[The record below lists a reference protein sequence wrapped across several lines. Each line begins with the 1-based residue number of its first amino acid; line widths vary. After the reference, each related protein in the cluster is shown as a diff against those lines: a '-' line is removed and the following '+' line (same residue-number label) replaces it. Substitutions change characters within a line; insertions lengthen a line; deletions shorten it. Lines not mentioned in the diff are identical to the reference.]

1 MPSSGKNWLT
11 LERAGIP
18 LHACAGA
25 LLAALLAAGCAQQPA
40 VPEAAPPTPP
50 NAPVPSP
57 APAPVP
63 APVQPAPAQPPPPSE
78 KRAVAIERGR
88 VSLYGVAFAGKTTA
102 SGERFDPAALT
113 MAHRTLPFGTRVRV
127 TNLTNHRS
135 VEVRVNDR
143 GPAVRDRIADVSL
156 AAARRLGMT
165 DDGVIEATLEVI
177 ELPAD

>member
-1 MPSSGKNWLT
+1 LT
-11 LERAGIP
+11 LKRPGIP
-18 LHACAGA
+18 LHACAGVVVVA
-25 LLAALLAAGCAQQPA
+25 LLAACAQQPA
-40 VPEAAPPTPP
+40 APEAVAPAKSPE
-50 NAPVPSP
+50 APVPPP

-63 APVQPAPAQPPPPSE
+63 APVQPTPPRETRAAP
-78 KRAVAIERGR
+78 IERGR
-88 VSLYGVAFAGKTTA
+88 VSLYGVNFAGKTTA

-127 TNLTNHRS
+127 TNLTNHRG

-143 GPAVRDRIADVSL
+143 GPAVRDRIADLSL
-156 AAARRLGMT
+156 AAARKLGMT

>member
-25 LLAALLAAGCAQQPA
+25 LLVALLAAGCAQQPA
-40 VPEAAPPTPP
+40 VPEAPPSVP
-50 NAPVPSP
+50 PVPSP
-57 APAPVP
+57 SPTPAPVP
-63 APVQPAPAQPPPPSE
+63 APVEPAPAQPAPPPE

-156 AAARRLGMT
+156 AAARKLGMT

>member
-1 MPSSGKNWLT
+1 
-11 LERAGIP
+11 
-18 LHACAGA
+18 
-25 LLAALLAAGCAQQPA
+25 
-40 VPEAAPPTPP
+40 
-50 NAPVPSP
+50 
-57 APAPVP
+57 
-63 APVQPAPAQPPPPSE
+63 
-78 KRAVAIERGR
+78 
-88 VSLYGVAFAGKTTA
+88 
-102 SGERFDPAALT
+102 

-156 AAARRLGMT
+156 AAARKLGMT